1 MFDLSKFIAEIN
13 NVAWLPIYFLLL
25 FLGIYFCFKTN
36 FFHIRKFGFI
46 LKKTFGLSLNNEE
59 KNLKGEFTPFQA
71 VSTSLAS
78 TVGAGNIVGV
88 TVSIV
93 NGGPGSI
100 FWIWIVA
107 IFGMIIKYS
116 EIVLALKFRERNKN
130 GEWCGGP
137 MYYIQNGLKNKI
149 WAYVFAIFMIL
160 YVVCGVNIVQANS
173 IAGIINEYIGLKK
186 IFSGFIFAII
196 IFLVIFNGMQSIGK
210 VTERLVPFMC
220 VLYFFGSLFI
230 LVTNYKLI
238 PGALINIFS
247 EAFKT
252 KSIYGGATYGI
263 LLALRY
269 GIARGIHSSEAGMGT
284 SPIAQAS
291 SHLKNPVEQGLYG
304 IIEVFV
310 SLLIIC
316 TSTALVILTSGIY
329 DQNIYLLNFGP
340 DNLSKNNLPTGIVLV
355 AKSFA
360 KKLGEN
366 RADLF
371 IMLSVILFALS
382 TIIGSFYYGL
392 KSCEFVFKNKFI
404 WVYKLFFL
412 VTVVA
417 GSVIN
422 ARIAWELHDMALTLV
437 TLINLVSIFLLKK
450 LVVDETKI
458 YFNGNK
464 KIDS

>member
-1 MFDLSKFIAEIN
+1 MFDLSNFIAYMN
-13 NVAWLPIYFLLL
+13 NIIWWPIYFLL
-25 FLGIYFCFKTN
+25 FCLGIYFCLKTN
-36 FFHIRKFGFI
+36 FFHVRKFGFI
-46 LKKTFGLSLNNEE
+46 LKKTFGLGVDNKNE
-59 KNLKGEFTPFQA
+59 KNIKGEFTPIQA
-71 VSTSLAS
+71 LSTSLAS

-88 TVSIV
+88 AVSIV

-107 IFGMIIKYS
+107 ILGMVIKYS
-116 EIVLALKFRERNKN
+116 EIVLALKFREKNKN

-137 MYYIQNGLKNKI
+137 MYYIENGLKNKI

-160 YVVCGVNIVQANS
+160 YVVCGVNIVQSNS
-173 IAGIINEYIGLKK
+173 IAGIIHEYVGLKK

-210 VTERLVPFMC
+210 VTEKLVPFMC

-230 LVTNYKLI
+230 LIMNYKLI

-252 KSIYGGATYGI
+252 KSIYGGAIYGI
-263 LLALRY
+263 FLALRY

-291 SHLKNPVEQGLYG
+291 SNLKNPVEQGLYG

-310 SLLIIC
+310 SLFIIC

-329 DQNIYLLNFGP
+329 DKNIYLLNLGA
-340 DNLSKNNLPTGIVLV
+340 DKITKNNLPTGIVLV

-360 KKLGEN
+360 KKLGEDK
-366 RADLF
+366 ADLF
-371 IMLSVILFALS
+371 IMISIILFALS

-392 KSCEFVFKNKFI
+392 RSYEFIFKNKFV
-404 WVYKLFFL
+404 WAYKLFFL
-412 VTVVA
+412 IMIIFGAT
-417 GSVIN
+417 IN
-422 ARIAWELHDMALTLV
+422 AKIAWELNDLTVGLM
-437 TLINLVSIFLLKK
+437 TLINLISIFLLKK

-458 YFNGNK
+458 YFDGNK
-464 KIDS
+464 KI

>member
-1 MFDLSKFIAEIN
+1 MCNLSNFITSVN
-13 NVAWLPIYFLLL
+13 NIIWQPIYFLLF
-25 FLGIYFCFKTN
+25 FLGLYFCFKTN
-36 FFHIRKFGFI
+36 FFHVRKFGFI
-46 LKKTFGLSLNNEE
+46 LKKTFGLGMDNKSK
-59 KNLKGEFTPFQA
+59 KNIKGEFTPLQA
-71 VSTSLAS
+71 LSTSLAS

-88 TVSIV
+88 AVSIV

-107 IFGMIIKYS
+107 ILGMIIKYS
-116 EIVLALKFRERNKN
+116 EIVLALKFRE
-130 GEWCGGP
+130 
-137 MYYIQNGLKNKI
+137 KNKI

-160 YVVCGVNIVQANS
+160 YVVCGVNIVQSNS
-173 IAGIINEYIGLKK
+173 IAGIIYEYVGLKK

-210 VTERLVPFMC
+210 VTEKLVPFMC

-230 LVTNYKLI
+230 LIMNYKLI

-252 KSIYGGATYGI
+252 KSIYGGAIYGI
-263 LLALRY
+263 FLALRY

-291 SHLKNPVEQGLYG
+291 SNLKNSVEQGLYG

-310 SLLIIC
+310 SLFIIC

-329 DQNIYLLNFGP
+329 DKNIYLLSFGA
-340 DNLSKNNLPTGIVLV
+340 DNLAKNNLPTGIVLV

-360 KKLGEN
+360 KKLGEDKT
-366 RADLF
+366 DLF
-371 IMLSVILFALS
+371 IMISIILFALS

-392 KSCEFVFKNKFI
+392 RSYEFIFKNKFV

-412 VTVVA
+412 VMIILGAT
-417 GSVIN
+417 IN
-422 ARIAWELHDMALTLV
+422 AKIAWELNDLTVGLM
-437 TLINLVSIFLLKK
+437 TLINLISIFLLKK

-458 YFNGNK
+458 YFDGDK
-464 KIDS
+464 KI

>member
-1 MFDLSKFIAEIN
+1 MCNLSNFITSVN
-13 NVAWLPIYFLLL
+13 NIIWQPIYFLL
-25 FLGIYFCFKTN
+25 FCLGLYFCFKTN
-36 FFHIRKFGFI
+36 FFHVRKFGFI
-46 LKKTFGLSLNNEE
+46 LKKTFGLGMDNKSK
-59 KNLKGEFTPFQA
+59 KNIKGEFTPLQA
-71 VSTSLAS
+71 LSTSLAS

-88 TVSIV
+88 AVSIV

-107 IFGMIIKYS
+107 ILGMVIKYS
-116 EIVLALKFRERNKN
+116 EIVLALKFREKNKN

-137 MYYIQNGLKNKI
+137 MYYIENGLKNKI

-160 YVVCGVNIVQANS
+160 YVVCGVNIVQSNS
-173 IAGIINEYIGLKK
+173 IAGIIYEYVGLKK

-210 VTERLVPFMC
+210 VTEKLVPFMC

-230 LVTNYKLI
+230 LIMNYKLI

-252 KSIYGGATYGI
+252 KSIYGGAIYGI
-263 LLALRY
+263 FLALRY

-291 SHLKNPVEQGLYG
+291 SNLKNPVEQGLYG

-310 SLLIIC
+310 SLFIIC

-329 DQNIYLLNFGP
+329 DKNIYLLNLGA
-340 DNLSKNNLPTGIVLV
+340 DKITKNNLPTGIVLV

-360 KKLGEN
+360 KKLGEDKT
-366 RADLF
+366 DLF
-371 IMLSVILFALS
+371 IMISIILFALS

-392 KSCEFVFKNKFI
+392 RSYEFIFKNKFV

-412 VTVVA
+412 VMIILGAT
-417 GSVIN
+417 IN
-422 ARIAWELHDMALTLV
+422 AKIAWELNDLTVGLM
-437 TLINLVSIFLLKK
+437 TLINLISIFLLKK

-458 YFNGNK
+458 YFDGDK
-464 KIDS
+464 KI